1 MAEEKELL
9 VMLHGSRNLKENNII
24 EIQESKKGKYEYGAG
39 FYLTTSYTTARKY
52 ARSSNQIWEIY
63 LEQPKLLQFTDTLPL
78 EEIEDFVH
86 SQHRMKRKSTVLKDI
101 QHYALKNDRIE
112 KFPIEVLLN
121 TLVNNDCLSGAY
133 GINFTKWL
141 TKQGFDAI
149 KAIQSG
155 EDWLIIFNPKI
166 IKKFNRIKG
175 YDDKPSLKEQFKTI
189 EEKKL
194 LNSEMPQIQINN
206 EFKIA

>member
-1 MAEEKELL
+1 MGEEKELL

-52 ARSSNQIWEIY
+52 ARNSNQVWEIY
-63 LEQPKLLQFTDTLPL
+63 LEPPKLLKFTDTLPL
-78 EEIEDFVH
+78 EEIEDFIH
-86 SQHRMKRKSTVLKDI
+86 SQHRMKGKSKVLKDI
-101 QHYALKNDRIE
+101 QYYAIKNEKIE

-133 GINFTKWL
+133 GVNFTKWL
-141 TKQGFDAI
+141 TKHGFDAI
-149 KAIQSG
+149 KAIKSG

-166 IKKFNRIKG
+166 ITTFNRIKD
-175 YDDKPSLKEQFKTI
+175 YDDKPSLAEQLKTI

-194 LNSEMPQIQINN
+194 LNSEIQQIKMNN
-206 EFKIA
+206 KLKIA